1 MLCREF
7 RESTRIFDPHALLLI
22 VCKLWISCVLTRRLE
37 PDILKIKL
45 SLKFYLDDYRSSVVF
60 VSAVAVNEL
69 EAEPDERRPL
79 LRGNSP
85 DSNLSINSSSD
96 EIRISQ
102 NHAWTQPTDRP
113 MRVWYALAG
122 FRFIFLVSTVNTVKM
137 RSLRFSAGRFLL
149 FSCSYCKYRYFFI
162 GAWWC
167 FGVFPTE
174 WHWEFCVQCVSF
186 VDSCYLKCCMCRYW

>member
-7 RESTRIFDPHALLLI
+7 RESTTIFYPHALLLI

-85 DSNLSINSSSD
+85 DSNLSINNSSD
-96 EIRISQ
+96 EIPISQ

-122 FRFIFLVSTVNTVKM
+122 FGFIFLVSTVNAVKM
-137 RSLRFSAGRFLL
+137 RCLCFSAGRFLL
-149 FSCSYCKYRYFFI
+149 FRVYCKYRYFFI